1 MEDLA
6 ELCVGLAWDDT
17 AMAVPESMSCADSD
31 GGGSR
36 SDDSAASDGSRSDDS
51 AASDGGGSRSDD
63 SAASDGS
70 RSDDSAGSLASSSR
84 RLASSSRWL
93 AAHPIPPSI
102 PLTTNAKFEA
112 F

>member
-17 AMAVPESMSCADSD
+17 AMAVPESMSCAD
-31 GGGSR
+31 
-36 SDDSAASDGSRSDDS
+36 
-51 AASDGGGSRSDD
+51 SDGGGSRSDD

-102 PLTTNAKFEA
+102 PLTTNAKFGA

>member
-31 GGGSR
+31 GG
-36 SDDSAASDGSRSDDS
+36 GSRSDDS

>member
-6 ELCVGLAWDDT
+6 ELCVGLAGDDT
-17 AMAVPESMSCADSD
+17 TMAVPESMSSSADSD
-31 GGGSR
+31 GG
-36 SDDSAASDGSRSDDS
+36 GSRSDDS

-70 RSDDSAGSLASSSR
+70 RRDDSAGSLASSSR

-102 PLTTNAKFEA
+102 PLTTNAKFGA